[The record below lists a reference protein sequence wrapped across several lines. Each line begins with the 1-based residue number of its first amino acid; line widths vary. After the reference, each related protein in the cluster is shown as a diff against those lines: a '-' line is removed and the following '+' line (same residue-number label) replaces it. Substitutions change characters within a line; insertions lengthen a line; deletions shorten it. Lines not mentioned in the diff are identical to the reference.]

1 MRKGGVLK
9 LERTARGARLIEGDA
24 VLSEVLATPG
34 PTHSVFDLLAAIVAS
49 LAPGPNVAL
58 LGFAGGG
65 VVAPLRA
72 MGWDGAL
79 DTVDLDPRGERLF
92 RELCGGWCGT
102 VRFSRHEA
110 GDWLR
115 RARRRFDL
123 VIDDLSVPH
132 RGEITKP
139 RLSVETLPPLIRRR
153 LAPGGVVAVNALPVP
168 ALAWREL
175 LWKLAAPH
183 PRARVVLFKEF
194 ENRVLLAGADL
205 PPPRQLGRL
214 LRRYLRAIESEIAA
228 GISVRELAAP

>member
-1 MRKGGVLK
+1 MREGVVLK

-24 VLSEVLATPG
+24 VLSEVLAAPG
-34 PTHSVFDLLAAIVAS
+34 PTHSVFDLLAAAVAA
-49 LAPGPNVAL
+49 LAPGPRVAL

-79 DTVDLDPRGERLF
+79 DAVDLDPRGERLF
-92 RELCGGWCGT
+92 RELCSGWCGT
-102 VRFSRHEA
+102 VRFSRCEA

-115 RARRRFDL
+115 RGRRRFDL

-132 RGEITKP
+132 RGE
-139 RLSVETLPPLIRRR
+139 LSVETLPPLIRRR
-153 LAPGGVVAVNALPVP
+153 LAPGGMVVVNALPVP
-168 ALAWREL
+168 AMAWSEL
-175 LWKLAAPH
+175 LWKLAAPY
-183 PRARVVLFKEF
+183 PRGRVVLFEEF

-214 LRRYLRAIESEIAA
+214 LRRHLRAIESEIAA
-228 GISVRELAAP
+228 AISLRELAAP